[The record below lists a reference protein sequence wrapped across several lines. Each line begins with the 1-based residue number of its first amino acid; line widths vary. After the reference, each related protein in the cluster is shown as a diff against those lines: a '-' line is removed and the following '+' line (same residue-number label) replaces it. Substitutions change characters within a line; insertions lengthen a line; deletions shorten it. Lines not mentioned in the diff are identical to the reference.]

1 MQERSGCCPAA
12 RDILRLAENMRQDL
26 GAVDAAG
33 AGICAAMRN
42 STMDPDGAH
51 ALLQAL
57 HDQLEAKLDALVAA
71 ALGAMQGED
80 QATLRCAGVLSSRN
94 RTR

>member
-1 MQERSGCCPAA
+1 
-12 RDILRLAENMRQDL
+12 MRQDI

-42 STMDPDGAH
+42 STIDPDGAH
-51 ALLQAL
+51 ALLQAI

-71 ALGAMQGED
+71 ASGEG
-80 QATLRCAGVLSSRN
+80 QATLRCVASASSRN